1 MQQITMQHKAAV
13 GDRETRS
20 CKLSVRAVGDGG
32 EIEGYASVFGV
43 LDTWDD
49 IIAAGAFSATIK
61 AHKASGTMPAMLW
74 QHDGDDPLGVWTDM
88 AEDAN
93 GLKVKGRLCLE
104 TSCGKEAL
112 ALLKMGAIN
121 GLSVGFITKSYEY
134 DTETDVR
141 TITEVDLWE
150 VSLVTFPAN
159 NKARVTSVKSSN
171 EIQAPKDAERIL
183 RDAGFS
189 RADATAMVSAVMRI
203 EARRD
208 AVKSIALALQSA
220 EQVAQSIFHEARK

>member
-1 MQQITMQHKAAV
+1 MNPQTFQRKAVA
-13 GDRETRS
+13 GERETRS
-20 CKLSVRAVGDGG
+20 CTLSVKAVGDGG

-43 LDTWDD
+43 LDTCAD
-49 IIAAGAFSATIK
+49 IIAAGAFAATIK
-61 AHKASGTMPAMLW
+61 AHKAAGTMPAMLW
-74 QHDGDDPLGVWTDM
+74 QHDGDDPIGVWSEMT
-88 AEDAN
+88 EDAN
-93 GLKVKGRLCLE
+93 GLKIKGRLCME
-104 TSCGKEAL
+104 TACGKDAH

-121 GLSVGFITKSYEY
+121 GLSVGFITKDYEY

-159 NKARVTSVKSSN
+159 SKARVTSIKSSN

-189 RADATAMVSAVMRI
+189 KSDATGFVSRVMRMG
-203 EARRD
+203 EDRSDSA
-208 AVKSIALALQSA
+208 KSTAIALQAASRLIQSLTN
-220 EQVAQSIFHEARK
+220 S